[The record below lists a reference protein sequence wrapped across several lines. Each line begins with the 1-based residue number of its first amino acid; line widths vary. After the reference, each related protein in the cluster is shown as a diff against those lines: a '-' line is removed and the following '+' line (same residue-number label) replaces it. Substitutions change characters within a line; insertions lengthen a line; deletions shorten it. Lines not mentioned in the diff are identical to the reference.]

1 MLFYT
6 HTVYTWKHDMAT
18 IRIKSSDQAENSYFL

>member
-1 MLFYT
+1 
-6 HTVYTWKHDMAT
+6 VYTWKHDMAT